1 MLCKNSQRLNT
12 VNYFCRKIHLRCFLG
27 FWIRLRLSSHL
38 IYIKLDDRIYSYTI
52 ICSYTVNVNL
62 TLICIELS
70 ELIIYCKYAWKF
82 AVFEVMYYIFLYY
95 TFLPIH
101 SSLTHK
107 SHMRVTPSLK
117 LLVSAINLQPY
128 QITLWDSIRDVL
140 RTQSSFYNEVL
151 LQK

>member
-27 FWIRLRLSSHL
+27 FWIRLRLSSRL